1 MKRAASRDTVTL
13 LPLSCRA
20 AGVKAG
26 QSGKRVL
33 EIASIPS
40 WGSVVVVVIVDKC
53 GMCGA
58 VASVQSPCAA
68 VA

>member
-1 MKRAASRDTVTL
+1 VDIWGSV
-13 LPLSCRA
+13 
-20 AGVKAG
+20 V
-26 QSGKRVL
+26 VVVIV
-33 EIASIPS
+33 E

-58 VASVQSPCAA
+58 VASVQSPCAV